1 MKVTAQLRL
10 MLSGACA
17 DGVALRHD
25 EPCSPHLAGR
35 SAGSA
40 RGHSAAETAHDPDAV
55 IATFHR
61 PRYEIVPTNEVFDGE
76 DAVRNYH
83 AENFAGLPDMVVEP
97 IAVMHGDDA
106 AAEEA

>member
-1 MKVTAQLRL
+1 V
-10 MLSGACA
+10 
-17 DGVALRHD
+17 
-25 EPCSPHLAGR
+25 
-35 SAGSA
+35 
-40 RGHSAAETAHDPDAV
+40 
-55 IATFHR
+55 FHR

-97 IAVMHGDDA
+97 IALTHGDDA

>member
-1 MKVTAQLRL
+1 MTSPVHPTLR
-10 MLSGACA
+10 
-17 DGVALRHD
+17 D
-25 EPCSPHLAGR
+25 
-35 SAGSA
+35 A
-40 RGHSAAETAHDPDAV
+40 RQAVLDGHSAAETAHDLDAV